1 MVLTT
6 IVTAV
11 LAADGPNPTPREA
24 MESMIIAEGL
34 SKELVAAEP
43 LLEDPIAICFDEQGR
58 MYVAESQRVNR
69 GVEDNRT
76 SPFWLLDDVASQT
89 VEDRLS
95 MYERWA
101 DQREGGM
108 AYYSQYDDRIRR
120 LEDIDGDGVFDTST
134 IFADGFNTPLD
145 GLGSGLLAIDGD
157 LWYTNIPHLWR
168 LRDTDDDGIADERTS
183 VYQGFGVRIAL
194 LGHDMHGLALGLDGR
209 IYWSIGDR
217 GYHLETDNGT
227 MHSPGS
233 GAVFRSERDG
243 SGIEVFHHGL
253 RNPQE
258 LAFDEYGNLFTGDNN
273 SDAGDKAR
281 LVYCVDGG
289 ETGWR
294 MEYQTLEGD
303 NLRGPWVQENAWD
316 PAANDRS
323 AWLLPAVATIGSG
336 PSGLVAYPGRGLT
349 DRYDDHFFM
358 CDFRGAAS
366 YSDVLSFAVE
376 PKGAGFE
383 MIDLH
388 PFAEDVL
395 CTDVDFGY
403 DGRIYVSDWG
413 WGWGVKN
420 VGRVYAIWD
429 GAKRSGG
436 DVSAIFADGFDDRL
450 TDELVSMLGHADR
463 RVRLR
468 AQYALADRGAANSLA
483 GLLHET
489 DQRTRIHAMWG
500 LAMIDRDG
508 SDTMDLIMPLLGDN
522 DAEIRAQAAKI
533 IGESGATNRAKDILP
548 LIDDPSP
555 RVAFFAA
562 IAAGTLGDHDAVPL
576 LLDLARRN
584 ADADPYLRHA
594 AVVGLS
600 RSATAEDLS
609 SVASAKESSTRLAAA
624 LALRTMEDPIVAVY
638 LQDVDP
644 AIATE
649 AARAI
654 HDMPITGAMA
664 DLAASLSRACTL
676 PWQRRAISAAERLGT
691 DSGLAGLVDF
701 ASNEA
706 NPESM
711 RLLALDVL
719 RTWRDPPPRERVE
732 GTWRP
737 VDFSP
742 RSADLLKDRLFALL
756 PSATGP
762 VLAAALQTALSH
774 DVPVPRDLAASL
786 LADPEQDIAVRV
798 HCLRHLSDATTIES
812 SLTNENEMIR
822 AAARDLLF
830 DSNRDRATA
839 LLVHAIETGSLR
851 ESQAA
856 VLTLGRD
863 EDALA
868 NITPQDLPVE
878 LWVEYEEASGNPV
891 AFGDPNEGWWLS
903 RGGDPDRGK
912 ELFHNHP
919 HAQCL
924 RCHAVG
930 GVGGISGPA
939 LDGVA
944 SRLDEWSLQQSLLVP
959 GAVISEGYG
968 EYSTMPPMGM
978 LLDHREL
985 RDVMAWLQLLK

>member
-1 MVLTT
+1 
-6 IVTAV
+6 
-11 LAADGPNPTPREA
+11 
-24 MESMIIAEGL
+24 
-34 SKELVAAEP
+34 
-43 LLEDPIAICFDEQGR
+43 
-58 MYVAESQRVNR
+58 
-69 GVEDNRT
+69 
-76 SPFWLLDDVASQT
+76 
-89 VEDRLS
+89 
-95 MYERWA
+95 
-101 DQREGGM
+101 
-108 AYYSQYDDRIRR
+108 
-120 LEDIDGDGVFDTST
+120 
-134 IFADGFNTPLD
+134 
-145 GLGSGLLAIDGD
+145 
-157 LWYTNIPHLWR
+157 
-168 LRDTDDDGIADERTS
+168 
-183 VYQGFGVRIAL
+183 
-194 LGHDMHGLALGLDGR
+194 
-209 IYWSIGDR
+209 
-217 GYHLETDNGT
+217 
-227 MHSPGS
+227 
-233 GAVFRSERDG
+233 
-243 SGIEVFHHGL
+243 
-253 RNPQE
+253 
-258 LAFDEYGNLFTGDNN
+258 
-273 SDAGDKAR
+273 
-281 LVYCVDGG
+281 
-289 ETGWR
+289 
-294 MEYQTLEGD
+294 
-303 NLRGPWVQENAWD
+303 
-316 PAANDRS
+316 
-323 AWLLPAVATIGSG
+323 
-336 PSGLVAYPGRGLT
+336 
-349 DRYDDHFFM
+349 
-358 CDFRGAAS
+358 
-366 YSDVLSFAVE
+366 
-376 PKGAGFE
+376 
-383 MIDLH
+383 
-388 PFAEDVL
+388 
-395 CTDVDFGY
+395 
-403 DGRIYVSDWG
+403 
-413 WGWGVKN
+413 
-420 VGRVYAIWD
+420 
-429 GAKRSGG
+429 
-436 DVSAIFADGFDDRL
+436 
-450 TDELVSMLGHADR
+450 
-463 RVRLR
+463 
-468 AQYALADRGAANSLA
+468 
-483 GLLHET
+483 
-489 DQRTRIHAMWG
+489 
-500 LAMIDRDG
+500 
-508 SDTMDLIMPLLGDN
+508 
-522 DAEIRAQAAKI
+522 
-533 IGESGATNRAKDILP
+533 
-548 LIDDPSP
+548 
-555 RVAFFAA
+555 
-562 IAAGTLGDHDAVPL
+562 
-576 LLDLARRN
+576 
-584 ADADPYLRHA
+584 
-594 AVVGLS
+594 
-600 RSATAEDLS
+600 
-609 SVASAKESSTRLAAA
+609 
-624 LALRTMEDPIVAVY
+624 MEDPIVAVY

>member
-1 MVLTT
+1 MVLMT
-6 IVTAV
+6 IAAAI
-11 LAADGPNPTPREA
+11 LAAGGPNPTPQEGL
-24 MESMIIAEGL
+24 ESMIIAEGL

-120 LEDIDGDGVFDTST
+120 LDDSDGDGVFDTST
-134 IFADGFNTPLD
+134 IFADGFNKPLD
-145 GLGSGLLAIDGD
+145 GLGSGILAIDGD

-168 LRDTDDDGIADERTS
+168 LRDTNDDGIADERTS
-183 VYQGFGVRIAL
+183 IHQGFGIRIAL

-217 GYHLETDNGT
+217 GYHLETDDGT

-258 LAFDEYGNLFTGDNN
+258 LAFDDYGNLFTGDNN

-294 MEYQTLEGD
+294 MEYQTLEGE
-303 NLRGPWVQENAWD
+303 NLRGPWVQESAWD
-316 PAANDRS
+316 PTADDRS

-336 PSGLVAYPGRGLT
+336 PSGLVAYPGMGLS

-403 DGRIYVSDWG
+403 DGRVYVSDWG

-429 GAKRSGG
+429 VAKRNAG
-436 DVSAIFADGFDDRL
+436 DVSAIFADGFNDRPTDD
-450 TDELVSMLGHADR
+450 LVSMLGHADR

-468 AQYALADRGAANSLA
+468 AQFALADRSAVDSLA
-483 GLLHET
+483 GLLQRA
-489 DQRTRIHAMWG
+489 DQRIRIHAMWG
-500 LAMIDRDG
+500 LAMIDRG
-508 SDTMDLIMPLLGDN
+508 GCETIDLIMPLLSDD
-522 DAEIRAQAAKI
+522 DAEIRAQAARI
-533 IGESGATNRAKDILP
+533 VGESGSTHRAKAILP

-562 IAAGTLGDHDAVPL
+562 IAAGTLGDHEAVPL

-594 AVVGLS
+594 AVVGLT
-600 RSATAEDLS
+600 RSATAEDLLA
-609 SVASAKESSTRLAAA
+609 VANSEDSSTRLAAA
-624 LALRTMEDPIVAVY
+624 LALRAMEDPIIAVF
-638 LQDVDP
+638 LQDADP

-654 HDMPITGAMA
+654 HDTPIPAAMA
-664 DLAASLSRACTL
+664 NLATSLPIADTT
-676 PWQRRAISAAERLGT
+676 PWQRRAISAADRLGT
-691 DSGLAGLVDF
+691 QSCLSDLVTLASDET
-701 ASNEA
+701 A
-706 NPESM
+706 PESM

-719 RTWRDPPPRERVE
+719 RTWLDPPPRERVE

-737 VDFSP
+737 VDSSP
-742 RSADLLKDRLFALL
+742 RSADMLMDRLGTILS
-756 PSATGP
+756 SATGP
-762 VLAAALQTALSH
+762 VLTAALQVALTH
-774 DVPVPRDLAASL
+774 DVPVQSKRAASL

-798 HCLRHLSDATTIES
+798 HCLRHLSDATTIEA
-812 SLTNENEMIR
+812 SLTDENELLR

-830 DSNRDRATA
+830 DIDRDRATA

-851 ESQAA
+851 EAQAA

-863 EDALA
+863 EVALA
-868 NITPQDLPVE
+868 NITPQDLPIE

-891 AFGDPNEGWWLS
+891 VFGDPNKGWWLS

-912 ELFHNHP
+912 NIYRDHP

-930 GVGGISGPA
+930 GVGGIAGPA

-944 SRLDEWSLQQSLLVP
+944 SRLDEWSLQQSLLIP
-959 GAVISEGYG
+959 GAEIAEEYG

-985 RDVMAWLQLLK
+985 RDVMAWLRLLK